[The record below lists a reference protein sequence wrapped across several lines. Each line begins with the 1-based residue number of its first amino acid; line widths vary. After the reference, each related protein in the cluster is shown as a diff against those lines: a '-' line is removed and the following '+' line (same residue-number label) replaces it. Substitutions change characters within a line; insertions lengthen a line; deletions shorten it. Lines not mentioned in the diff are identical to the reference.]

1 MKKLS
6 LFLALMCIIFTS
18 ASAETGYYSIGDLR
32 TQTPSH
38 WAKTYETK
46 WRTIAI
52 DAEIN
57 VPQVNKMPIVC
68 IEGGAE
74 EPTFTAADIG
84 WDSLRYRGAYMLI
97 IGRDSPDYP
106 KKLNGVRLGSPFAEG
121 NWYTGFAPSNLYV
134 PLDDITFGEITK
146 RAEATLRAMGYMPDH
161 FLLENPVRVWAH
173 HICEYGKTDDVLPG
187 YIIMEF
193 LPKVEGIPVL
203 SHVQESVRGDSSTK
217 LDDAEFWQPV
227 ASSLTYNGYLGDLT
241 SMHLVPLKVQEVIV
255 DDIPLLSFDQIMD
268 AIEEEINAGHIRKI
282 YEIELGYVL
291 YNEPGKFHTVETG
304 KSRSV
309 EGQTA
314 RYYARPMWQVT
325 CLYKDTATEKL
336 REKPDDS
343 DDERNS
349 LDYCQMLID
358 AQTGEVVR
366 RTNSQD
372 RCEYKGFVSWDR
384 VQ

>member
-1 MKKLS
+1 MKRVMCL
-6 LFLALMCIIFTS
+6 LIALLMMIS
-18 ASAETGYYSIGDLR
+18 VANAEEWVSIEELR
-32 TQTPSH
+32 VQTPSR
-38 WAKTYETK
+38 WIKTYETK
-46 WRTIAI
+46 WRTIVI

-57 VPQVNKMPIVC
+57 IPQVNKMPIVN
-68 IEGGAE
+68 IKGGAE

-84 WDSLRYRGAYMLI
+84 WDSLRFRGAYMLL

-106 KKLNGVRLGSPFAEG
+106 KKLNGVRLGSPYAEG
-121 NWYTGFAPSNLYV
+121 NWYSDFAPENQYV
-134 PLDDITFGEITK
+134 PLDDITFGEITE
-146 RAEATLRAMGYMPDH
+146 RAKAALRSMGYEPEH
-161 FLLENPVRVWAH
+161 FLLEKPVRVWAH

-227 ASSLTYNGYLGDLT
+227 TSSLTYNGYLGDLT

-255 DDIPLLSFDQIMD
+255 EDVPLLAFDEII
-268 AIEEEINAGHIRKI
+268 ASIEGEINAGHVRKI

-291 YNEPGKFHTVETG
+291 YNEPGEFHTVESG
-304 KSRSV
+304 KNRSA
-309 EGQTA
+309 EGHTA

-325 CLYKDTATEKL
+325 CLYKDTATGKL
-336 REKPDDS
+336 QEKPDDS

-349 LDYCQMLID
+349 LDYYQMLID

-366 RTNSQD
+366 RTNVQD
-372 RCEYKGFVSWDR
+372 RCEYKGFVSWDEA
-384 VQ
+384 Q